1 MAARLISAIRED
13 RKNSPYSTIVARPDR
28 AGFLAHREAA
38 HRLHRGRAC
47 HRAGPQVEA
56 RAVARAFHLETEHLA
71 AGEVAAVVGAYVLDR
86 VQVAAEVVDRDR
98 RVAVEHHLEFTRQQ
112 FAARAHA
119 HPALIHQAH
128 AGTPANSLRSTSKR
142 RSSRRG
148 MPKRASP

>member
-13 RKNSPYSTIVARPDR
+13 RKNSPYSTVVARPDR

-38 HRLHRGRAC
+38 HRLHRGRAR

-71 AGEVAAVVGAYVLDR
+71 A
-86 VQVAAEVVDRDR
+86 
-98 RVAVEHHLEFTRQQ
+98 EHHLEFTRQQ

-148 MPKRASP
+148 M